1 MSYLRRRGVLGCI
14 IWVALAQGSATAAQD
29 AVLPI
34 ERRERLG
41 EMKFCTPWYNW
52 RNKK

>member
-1 MSYLRRRGVLGCI
+1 LS
-14 IWVALAQGSATAAQD
+14 
-29 AVLPI
+29 I
-34 ERRERLG
+34 ERGDSLG